1 MRAQRGGAG
10 RSKVMPDVEPVQLG
24 RLREPFLRN
33 GQRVQKGVRQT
44 DDEVESGNFVAR
56 QATRANVTREGA
68 GPSAAIDGYS
78 IPMFR
83 AGGPER
89 AGNSA
94 ISGRGC
100 ERFELTSLLRRG
112 RTIP

>member
-1 MRAQRGGAG
+1 M
-10 RSKVMPDVEPVQLG
+10 MPDVEPVQLG